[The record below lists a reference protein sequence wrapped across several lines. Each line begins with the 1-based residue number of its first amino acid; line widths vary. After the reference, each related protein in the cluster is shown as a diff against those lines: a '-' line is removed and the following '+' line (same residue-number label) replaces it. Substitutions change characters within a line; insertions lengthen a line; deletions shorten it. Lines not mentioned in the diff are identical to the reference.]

1 MDPSP
6 TSSRNEPFIAPT
18 AVIGEGAVIY
28 PFVYIGDG
36 VRIGRDVHVFPG
48 TVIGKPPMGA
58 GATARTPS
66 FEQTI
71 DIGDRCAIGPNA
83 VIYYDV
89 RIGHN
94 TLIGDG
100 ASVRERCTIGNQCV
114 IGRHVAIN
122 YNCHVGD
129 RTKVMD
135 LVALTGNMTI
145 GEDVFI
151 AMHVSSA
158 NDNAMGADSYD
169 EEQIIGPIIGDRA
182 RIGVAAVLLPHVRV
196 GAGAIVGA
204 GAVVTRDVADGATV
218 MGIPARPTST

>member
-1 MDPSP
+1 VASSP
-6 TSSRNEPFIAPT
+6 TNPGLEPFIAPS
-18 AVIGEGAVIY
+18 AVIGEGSVIY
-28 PFVYIGDG
+28 PFCYIGEG

-48 TVIGKPPMGA
+48 TVLGKPSMGA
-58 GATARTPS
+58 GNLARPPS
-66 FEQTI
+66 FDRVVE
-71 DIGDRCAIGPNA
+71 IGDQCVIGPHA

-89 RIGHN
+89 RIGHR

-100 ASVRERCTIGNQCV
+100 ASIRERCTIGDKCI
-114 IGRHVAIN
+114 IGRYVAVN

-135 LVALTGNMTI
+135 LAILTGNMTI

-169 EEQIIGPIIGDRA
+169 EEQIIGPTIGARA
-182 RIGVAAVLLPHVRV
+182 RIGVGAVLLPKVHVGEDATV
-196 GAGAIVGA
+196 AAGAL
-204 GAVVTRDVADGATV
+204 VTRDVPVRATV
-218 MGIPARPTST
+218 MGSPARPIDD

>member
-1 MDPSP
+1 VDAAP
-6 TSSRNEPFIAPT
+6 TNPAHEPFIAPS
-18 AVIGEGAVIY
+18 AVVGEGSVVYPFCYIGE
-28 PFVYIGDG
+28 G

-48 TVIGKPPMGA
+48 TVIGKPAMGA
-58 GATARTPS
+58 GNLARHPS
-66 FEQTI
+66 FDRVVE
-71 DIGDRCAIGPNA
+71 IGDRCAIGPHA

-89 RIGHN
+89 TIGSN

-100 ASVRERCTIGNQCV
+100 ASVRERCTIGDECI
-114 IGRHVAIN
+114 IGRYVAVN

-135 LVALTGNMTI
+135 LAILTGNMTI

-169 EEQIIGPIIGDRA
+169 EEQVVGPTVGARA
-182 RIGVAAVLLPHVRV
+182 RIGVGAILLPGVRV
-196 GAGAIVGA
+196 GEDATVAAGAL
-204 GAVVTRDVADGATV
+204 VTRDVPDGATV
-218 MGIPARPTST
+218 LGRPARPAGD